1 MSAEV
6 LDVVIADDS
15 GLYRQMLQNVMARI
29 PGTRV
34 VGVARDGVEAVEMVT
49 RLRPHLLTLDV
60 NMPNMDGIA
69 VLGELARRGCGTR
82 VVMVSSLTAAGT
94 PVTVEALLHGA
105 FDVVAKPAG
114 LDPHEVRRVIHADLV
129 EKVATLRASLAA
141 GREPQGRAPAAPP
154 AVSPAAASRFAA
166 LAVGASTGGPEALRE
181 VLPRL
186 PADLPVPVL
195 VVQHIPAAFSAAL
208 AARLDDLSPLSVV
221 EAGDGM
227 PVERGRVYIA
237 PGGRHLRVERAGTGV
252 RCRLDDGPPVMG
264 CRPSFDVLL
273 ESATSAFDGRV
284 VAAVLTG
291 MGSDGLTGCRALKA
305 RGGVVVAQHRDGC
318 TVWGMPRAVE
328 QAGLADA
335 VVRLGDVAGLLT
347 ATLR

>member
-1 MSAEV
+1 
-6 LDVVIADDS
+6 
-15 GLYRQMLQNVMARI
+15 
-29 PGTRV
+29 
-34 VGVARDGVEAVEMVT
+34 
-49 RLRPHLLTLDV
+49 
-60 NMPNMDGIA
+60 
-69 VLGELARRGCGTR
+69 

-129 EKVATLRASLAA
+129 DKVATLRASLAA
-141 GREPQGRAPAAPP
+141 GREPQGPAPAAPP
-154 AVSPAAASRFAA
+154 AMSPAASPAAASRFAV

-208 AARLDDLSPLSVV
+208 AARLDDLSLLSVV
-221 EAGDGM
+221 EAADGM

-273 ESATSAFDGRV
+273 ESATNAFDGRV
-284 VAAVLTG
+284 VTAVLTG

-318 TVWGMPRAVE
+318 TVWGMPKAVE